1 MARKKKSSSSKTT
14 PRVKTVVDRREAPE
28 QVGNIPVR
36 KVETEIEHP
45 FYFYPDADAYT
56 HEELG
61 LDVDRVLE
69 MYRNMLLQRRFEERA
84 RQMYMKGKIAG
95 FLHLYIGQE
104 AVSTGSIFAIR
115 EDDYVITAYRDHGQ
129 ALARGMS
136 ARAGMAEL
144 FGKITGCSK
153 GKGGSMHF
161 FDVEHNFLGGH
172 AIVGGHIPLG
182 VGVAFACKYKKTDR
196 VCLTFFG
203 DGAIN
208 QGAFHEA
215 ANLAGLYKLPAMLI
229 CENNEY
235 GMGTPVSL
243 ASAEP
248 NLYKRAVSYRMPG
261 VLVNGMDVFTVYKA
275 VSDMLPLVRQGQP
288 VLMEVR
294 TYRYQGHSMSD
305 PATYRTKEELEAKK
319 HEDPVLRMKSYIL
332 RHDLAESVF
341 LEQMDKDVREEV
353 MDAVRFADESPEPP
367 PEELYTDVYVQEDYP
382 FLNWKI
388 PTPRKQ

>member
-1 MARKKKSSSSKTT
+1 MARKKTRSSGKTQ
-14 PRVKTVVDRREAPE
+14 PEVKAVIDRQEAPE
-28 QVGNIPVR
+28 QVGNIPIR

-45 FYFYPDADAYT
+45 FYFYPDADVYT

-61 LDVDRVLE
+61 LSVERVLE
-69 MYRNMLLQRRFEERA
+69 MYRSMLLQRRFEERA

-95 FLHLYIGQE
+95 FLHLYIGEE

-161 FDVEHNFLGGH
+161 FDAEHNFLGGH

-332 RHDLAESVF
+332 RHDLAESRF